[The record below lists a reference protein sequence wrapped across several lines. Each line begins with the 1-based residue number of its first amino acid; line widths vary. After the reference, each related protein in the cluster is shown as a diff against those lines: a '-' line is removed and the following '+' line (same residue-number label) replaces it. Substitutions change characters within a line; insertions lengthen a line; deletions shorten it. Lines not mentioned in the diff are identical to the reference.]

1 MITQHLHNNENDINT
16 AGRILSGGG
25 LVAIPTETVYGLAAD
40 ALNGAAVADI
50 FAAKGRP
57 MDNPLIVHI
66 AAFEDINR
74 FSLVR
79 EIPDAAYTLAKAFW
93 PGPLT
98 IIMKKGKAIPDEVSA
113 GLDTV
118 AIRFPSHP
126 VAQAVIRAA
135 ETPLA
140 APSANLS
147 GSPSP
152 TTAEHVMNDMDGRID
167 AVLDGGECAVGLE
180 STVITLAA
188 DVPRVLRPGGV
199 TVNGGTFT
207 VSKDQKYTGTTSDR
221 PAWLRLLQKV
231 RKGDTIVFDSV
242 SRMSRDAAE
251 GAAQYEKLY
260 NKGVNLVFLN
270 EPQCSTDVF
279 RKAAAESIPTTGN
292 EIADIYIEATNKV
305 LMILA
310 KRQIQIAF
318 EQAQKERDDLSKRTR
333 DGIRAKRIERAEAGQ
348 PEPFGRLP
356 QKLCPDRS
364 HGGDAQ
370 SDHSADFRQDSRK
383 GAVRQADPIP
393 SGADLEDQG

>member
-1 MITQHLHNNENDINT
+1 MITKLLHNNENDINT
-16 AGRILSGGG
+16 AGKILSGGG
-25 LVAIPTETVYGLAAD
+25 LVAIPTETVYGLATD

-74 FSLVR
+74 FSLVL

-126 VAQAVIRAA
+126 LAQAVIRAA
-135 ETPLA
+135 DTPLA

-152 TTAEHVMNDMDGRID
+152 TTAEHVMNDMDGKID

-199 TVNGGTFT
+199 TVEQLREVLGKVEVDDGG
-207 VSKDQKYTGTTSDR
+207 
-221 PAWLRLLQKV
+221 
-231 RKGDTIVFDSV
+231 
-242 SRMSRDAAE
+242 
-251 GAAQYEKLY
+251 
-260 NKGVNLVFLN
+260 
-270 EPQCSTDVF
+270 
-279 RKAAAESIPTTGN
+279 
-292 EIADIYIEATNKV
+292 
-305 LMILA
+305 
-310 KRQIQIAF
+310 
-318 EQAQKERDDLSKRTR
+318 
-333 DGIRAKRIERAEAGQ
+333 
-348 PEPFGRLP
+348 
-356 QKLCPDRS
+356 
-364 HGGDAQ
+364 
-370 SDHSADFRQDSRK
+370 
-383 GAVRQADPIP
+383 
-393 SGADLEDQG
+393 